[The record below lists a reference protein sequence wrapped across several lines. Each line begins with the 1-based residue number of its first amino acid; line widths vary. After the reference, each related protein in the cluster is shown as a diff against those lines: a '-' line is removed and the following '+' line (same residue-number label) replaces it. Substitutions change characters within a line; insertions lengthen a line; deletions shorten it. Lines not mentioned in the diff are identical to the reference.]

1 MGIINAYNIGMTTRS
16 VTAPYPLFTTLK
28 KPINLTLSSEVLEE
42 AKLLG
47 INISKACD
55 AFLTDLVKKEK
66 TRRWQAEHAEF
77 ISAYNKT
84 IEKEGLPLDEWR
96 TF

>member
-1 MGIINAYNIGMTTRS
+1 MITHT
-16 VTAPYPLFTTLK
+16 VTASHPLFTTLK

-55 AFLTDLVKKEK
+55 AFLTDLVKQEK
-66 TRRWQAEHAEF
+66 TRRWQIEHAEF